1 MERHQ
6 IIDAMTSLK
15 FYGTRR
21 QLARRDELAPGL
33 EGATAR
39 PGRHRIP
46 EPSTERVAEA
56 SRERQAVAATE
67 LGGISISHPSGLHR
81 FEWSGR
87 PRFVTT
93 LNAELILLARRNPDF
108 RDFLRHNI
116 ITVDGQWT
124 LWATCWKRRD
134 GVAVAKQ
141 SGYDLVQAAA
151 TACARDGRRLFV
163 LGASTEAN
171 ARAVGRLAAEHGC
184 RAGGFSPP
192 HAPFPFPEPVDALI
206 RAEVAAAR
214 PDVLV
219 VGFGAPKQE
228 FWARDHA
235 AWLSEL
241 GVSYVLFLG
250 GAIDMVAG
258 RFHRAPRLVRQL
270 GLESLYRLA
279 QSPQR
284 FKRELRKLAF
294 LWLFL
299 TGKLWAT
306 RPET

>member
-1 MERHQ
+1 VRATSPGRRASITGSCNRSRNRARGTGDGIVAAAAARPQAAPHPEASMER
-6 IIDAMTSLK
+6 A
-15 FYGTRR
+15 
-21 QLARRDELAPGL
+21 
-33 EGATAR
+33 
-39 PGRHRIP
+39 
-46 EPSTERVAEA
+46 AEA
-56 SRERQAVAATE
+56 SRDGQAVGAWE
-67 LGGISISHPSGLHR
+67 LGGISISHPSGLHA
-81 FEWSGR
+81 FEWCGR

-124 LWATCWKRRD
+124 LWATRWKRGD
-134 GVAVAKQ
+134 GVAKQ
-141 SGYDLVQAAA
+141 SGYDLLQAAA

-171 ARAVGRLAAEHGC
+171 ARAVERLAAEHGC
-184 RAGGFSPP
+184 RTAGFSPP
-192 HAPFPFPEPVDALI
+192 HAPFPFSQSVDALI
-206 RAEVAAAR
+206 RAELSAAR

-228 FWARDHA
+228 FWAHANA
-235 AWLSEL
+235 AWLSRL

-258 RFHRAPRLVRQL
+258 RFRRAPRLLRHL

-284 FKRELRKLAF
+284 FRRELRKLAF

-299 TGKLWAT
+299 TGKL
-306 RPET
+306 

>member
-1 MERHQ
+1 M
-6 IIDAMTSLK
+6 SGLK
-15 FYGTRR
+15 LYGTRK
-21 QLARRDELAPGL
+21 LTRRDELSSGL
-33 EGATAR
+33 KSVAAR
-39 PGRHRIP
+39 LRQRRIP
-46 EPSTERVAEA
+46 EASVEGVDEA
-56 SRERQAVAATE
+56 SRERQVGAASE
-67 LGGISISHPSGLHR
+67 LGGISISNPSGLHK

-87 PRFVTT
+87 PRYVTT
-93 LNAELILLARRNPDF
+93 LNAELILLARRSPDF
-108 RDFLRHNI
+108 GNFLRHNI

-124 LWATCWKRRD
+124 LWAMRRKHRN

-141 SGYDLVQAAA
+141 SGYDLLQGTA
-151 TACARDGRRLFV
+151 TACARDGRGLFL

-171 ARAVGRLAAEHGC
+171 ARAVERLAADHGC
-184 RAGGFSPP
+184 RVGGFSPP
-192 HAPFPFPEPVDALI
+192 HAPFPFPESMDELI
-206 RAEVAAAR
+206 RAEVATAR

-250 GAIDMVAG
+250 GAIDMVG
-258 RFHRAPRLVRQL
+258 GKVRRAPRLVRRL

-279 QSPQR
+279 QSPER
-284 FKRELRKLAF
+284 FRRELRKLAF

-299 TGKLWAT
+299 TGKL
-306 RPET
+306 

>member
-6 IIDAMTSLK
+6 IIDAMTGLK
-15 FYGTRR
+15 FYGTGKR
-21 QLARRDELAPGL
+21 LARRDELPPGL
-33 EGATAR
+33 EGADAR
-39 PGRHRIP
+39 PGRRRIP
-46 EPSTERVAEA
+46 EASMERAAEA
-56 SRERQAVAATE
+56 SRERQAVAAPE
-67 LGGISISHPSGLHR
+67 LGGISISHPSGLHA

-108 RDFLRHNI
+108 GNFLRHNI

-124 LWATCWKRRD
+124 LWATCWKHHD
-134 GVAVAKQ
+134 GVVVAKQ
-141 SGYDLVQAAA
+141 SGYDLLQAAA
-151 TACARDGRRLFV
+151 AACARDGRRLFV

-171 ARAVGRLAAEHGC
+171 ARAVERLAAEHGC

-192 HAPFPFPEPVDALI
+192 RAPFPFPEPVDALI

-219 VGFGAPKQE
+219 VSFGAPKQE
-228 FWARDHA
+228 FWARDHS

-258 RFHRAPRLVRQL
+258 RFRRAPRLVRRL
-270 GLESLYRLA
+270 GLESPYRLA

-284 FKRELRKLAF
+284 FRRELGKLAF
-294 LWLFL
+294 PWLFL
-299 TGKLWAT
+299 TGKL
-306 RPET
+306 

>member
-1 MERHQ
+1 MERHR
-6 IIDAMTSLK
+6 IIDAMTAFRL
-15 FYGTRR
+15 YGTRKRLRR
-21 QLARRDELAPGL
+21 QDEFRPGL
-33 EGATAR
+33 EGAADR
-39 PGRHRIP
+39 PAQRGVP
-46 EPSTERVAEA
+46 EASVERAAEA
-56 SRERQAVAATE
+56 SRARQTVAAAE
-67 LGGISISHPSGLHR
+67 LGGISISHPSGLHE
-81 FEWSGR
+81 FDWSGH

-108 RDFLRHNI
+108 RNFLHHNI
-116 ITVDGQWT
+116 TTVDGQWT

-134 GVAVAKQ
+134 GGAVAKQ
-141 SGYDLVQAAA
+141 SGFDLLQAAA

-163 LGASTEAN
+163 LGASAEAN
-171 ARAVGRLAAEHGC
+171 ARAVERLATEHGC

-258 RFHRAPRLVRQL
+258 KFHRAPRLVRRL
-270 GLESLYRLA
+270 GLESPYRLA

-284 FKRELRKLAF
+284 FRRELRKLAF

-306 RPET
+306 GQQA

>member
-6 IIDAMTSLK
+6 IIDAMTGLR
-15 FYGTRR
+15 FYGTRKR
-21 QLARRDELAPGL
+21 LALAPGL

-46 EPSTERVAEA
+46 EASMERAAEA
-56 SRERQAVAATE
+56 SSERQAVAASE
-67 LGGISISHPSGLHR
+67 LGGISISHPSGLHP

-93 LNAELILLARRNPDF
+93 LNAELILLARRNADF
-108 RDFLRHNI
+108 RNFLRHNI
-116 ITVDGQWT
+116 ITIDGQWT
-124 LWATCWKRRD
+124 LWATRWKRRD
-134 GVAVAKQ
+134 SVAVAKQ
-141 SGYDLVQAAA
+141 SGYDLLQAAA
-151 TACARDGRRLFV
+151 AACARDGRRLFV

-171 ARAVGRLAAEHGC
+171 TRAVERLAAEHGC

-258 RFHRAPRLVRQL
+258 KFHRAPRLVRHL

-299 TGKLWAT
+299 TGKL
-306 RPET
+306 